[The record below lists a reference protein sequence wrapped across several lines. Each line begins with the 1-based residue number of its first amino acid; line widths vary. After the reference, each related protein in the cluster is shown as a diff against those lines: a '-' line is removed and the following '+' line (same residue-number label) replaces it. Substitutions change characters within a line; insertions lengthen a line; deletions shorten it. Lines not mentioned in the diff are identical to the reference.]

1 VPEDALP
8 AGRPDR
14 IGASQVNPAAI
25 ITAFLIILPAEL
37 PDKTIFACLVLGSR
51 YRPWYVFAGA
61 AAAFTVQVA
70 LAVTAGSLLS
80 LLPHRPT
87 QIVVAVLFVIG
98 AVLLLRQKRADSD
111 EYVAEHNT
119 RRTFLSGAAT
129 SFAVVF
135 AAEFGDLTQILTAN
149 LAAKYHAPLS
159 VGIGSAAALWAA
171 AGLAIVGGRGLMKV
185 IPVIW
190 LSRGAAAVMLAL
202 AGATIAALF

>member
-37 PDKTIFACLVLGSR
+37 PDKTIIACLMLGSR
-51 YRPWYVFAGA
+51 YRPWLVFAGA

-70 LAVTAGSLLS
+70 LAVTAGGLLT

-87 QIVVAVLFVIG
+87 QIVVAALFIIG
-98 AVLLLRQKRADSD
+98 AVIMLRQKRADSD
-111 EYVAEHNT
+111 EYLAEHN
-119 RRTFLSGAAT
+119 RRRKLLSAAVT

-149 LAAKYHAPLS
+149 LAAKYHDPLS
-159 VGIGSAAALWAA
+159 VGIGAVTALWAA
-171 AGLAIVGGRGLMKV
+171 AGLAIIGGRGLLKV
-185 IPVIW
+185 IPFSW

-202 AGATIAALF
+202 AGATIAALV